1 MQLIQQNTPPQ
12 SSLKLH
18 IYP

>member
-1 MQLIQQNTPPQ
+1 MKTRVQ

-18 IYP
+18 